1 MVPGAPGQGRLR
13 RALAGD
19 GGAAAEGVRRAVG
32 GLLGARIRAWR
43 CAVRAIKTKLSP
55 VADGELTTTG
65 AVVQRLRVVV
75 AHRAEEI
82 LAEVPATLRRVRTFL
97 LV

>member
-1 MVPGAPGQGRLR
+1 M
-13 RALAGD
+13 
-19 GGAAAEGVRRAVG
+19 
-32 GLLGARIRAWR
+32 
-43 CAVRAIKTKLSP
+43 RAIKTKLSP

-82 LAEVPATLRRVRTFL
+82 LAEVPATLRHLRTFL
-97 LV
+97 LVLSISVPLFLVGLVAVFWHFAH

>member
-1 MVPGAPGQGRLR
+1 
-13 RALAGD
+13 
-19 GGAAAEGVRRAVG
+19 
-32 GLLGARIRAWR
+32 
-43 CAVRAIKTKLSP
+43 VRATKTKLSP

-82 LAEVPATLRRVRTFL
+82 LAEVPATLRRLRTFL
-97 LV
+97 LVLSISVPLFLVGVVAVLWHFAH

>member
-1 MVPGAPGQGRLR
+1 M
-13 RALAGD
+13 RAN
-19 GGAAAEGVRRAVG
+19 
-32 GLLGARIRAWR
+32 
-43 CAVRAIKTKLSP
+43 KTKLSP

-82 LAEVPATLRRVRTFL
+82 LAEVPATLRHLRTFL
-97 LV
+97 LVLSISVPLFLVGLVAVLWHFAH

>member
-1 MVPGAPGQGRLR
+1 M
-13 RALAGD
+13 
-19 GGAAAEGVRRAVG
+19 
-32 GLLGARIRAWR
+32 
-43 CAVRAIKTKLSP
+43 SP

-82 LAEVPATLRRVRTFL
+82 LAEVPATLRHLRTFL
-97 LV
+97 LVLSISVPLFLVGLVAVFWRFAH

>member
-1 MVPGAPGQGRLR
+1 M
-13 RALAGD
+13 RAT
-19 GGAAAEGVRRAVG
+19 
-32 GLLGARIRAWR
+32 
-43 CAVRAIKTKLSP
+43 KTKLSP

-82 LAEVPATLRRVRTFL
+82 LAEVPATLRRLRTFL
-97 LV
+97 LVLSISVPLFLVGVVAVLWHFAH